1 VIVHAATHTS
11 LEDRLSA
18 HVLYFCLSDIAAEHC
33 CGGGVRQLLV
43 RHIGQLAKDLNL
55 MLRRRRGPAQGLHT
69 LLRWGMKKTKFA
81 KPMRQWC
88 GSGSGGSVI
97 TVIGLL
103 LCTCGGNSIAPSRR
117 MMETLLM
124 DEGAFSSPSSS

>member
-1 VIVHAATHTS
+1 MGCGSIVLIDLKISGSRMLFFNIFVSQVIVHAATHTS

-18 HVLYFCLSDIAAEHC
+18 HVLYFCLSDIAAEH

-69 LLRWGMKKTKFA
+69 LLRWGMKISK
-81 KPMRQWC
+81 
-88 GSGSGGSVI
+88 
-97 TVIGLL
+97 IG
-103 LCTCGGNSIAPSRR
+103 
-117 MMETLLM
+117 ETYS
-124 DEGAFSSPSSS
+124 AVVWIRIRWIRN